1 MIKIA
6 HLYYDLMNLYGDNG
20 NIKTL
25 KLNLEKQG
33 IKTTIE
39 FLTIGDKID
48 FNEYDV
54 IYIGPGTWNN
64 EKMVLKDLMKYKKE
78 IKKAIED
85 NKFFLIIGNAL
96 ELFGKYIIDDS
107 KKIETLDAF
116 NFYTEKTDKRLV
128 DEVYAKCAE
137 LNDYILGFKNQDGII
152 KSEEKCFFNII
163 KGIGF
168 DENAKEEGIFI
179 NNFLGTYLIG
189 PILVRNPELL
199 EYLIRKIVLTK
210 LPDFKFKDFDFELEK
225 KAHDEYLKIY
235 FNENTN

>member
-64 EKMVLKDLMKYKKE
+64 EKMVLKDLMKYKKD
-78 IKKAIED
+78 IKKAIEN
-85 NKFFLIIGNAL
+85 NKFFLITGNAL
-96 ELFGKYIIDDS
+96 ELFGKYILDNS
-107 KKIETLDAF
+107 KKIETLDMAD
-116 NFYTEKTDKRLV
+116 FYTEKLNQRLV
-128 DEVYAKCAE
+128 GEVYAKVEGLKE
-137 LNDYILGFKNQDGII
+137 LILGFKNQDSILKNNK
-152 KSEEKCFFNII
+152 KSFFEII

-168 DENAKEEGIFI
+168 DENSKEDGIMM

-199 EYLIRKIVLTK
+199 EHLTRKVINSK
-210 LPDFKFKDFDFELEK
+210 FKDFKFKEFDLDLEK
-225 KAHDEYLKIY
+225 NAHDEYIKNY
-235 FNENTN
+235 FEDEKK